1 MSVIYIGADH
11 AGFDLKEK
19 VVAKLKESGHEVED
33 LTPAPIDLDDD
44 YPAVAKKVAQAVL
57 ANDAKGILLC
67 GSGNGICAA
76 ANKIKGIRAAV
87 GYNTQAAKW
96 AREHLDANILCLAGR
111 VLSPDY
117 AQVIVKDWLAT
128 PFSNEERHTRR
139 IEQLKKMED

>member
-1 MSVIYIGADH
+1 MSTIYIGADH

-19 VVAKLKESGHEVED
+19 VVAKLKENGQEVED
-33 LTPAPIDLDDD
+33 LTPAPIDLNDD
-44 YPAVAKKVAQAVL
+44 YPEVAKKVAKAVL
-57 ANDAKGILLC
+57 ANNAKGILLC

-76 ANKIKGIRAAV
+76 ANKIKGIRAAL
-87 GYNTQAAKW
+87 GYNTQVAKW

-111 VLSPDY
+111 VLNPDY

-139 IEQLKKMED
+139 IEQLKGLEK